1 MELRRIGR
9 KHEYE
14 VYAGPYGGQFAGI
27 VSRACYTRLLGATWV
42 VTMARG
48 FPAVDG
54 TFKSRKEALEAVKV
68 VLGPEK

>member
-1 MELRRIGR
+1 MMELRRIGR
-9 KHEYE
+9 KHEYHA
-14 VYAGPYGGQFAGI
+14 YTDGKFAGI